1 MIEVGHYSDAGHQKY
16 EQQVGLD
23 WIPCNLDPRSRCRME
38 DASVRLRLDDD
49 HSLFVMADGHGSME
63 FFSESGDPR
72 RPTVFVGG
80 FECARFAV
88 RTMAE
93 YWHEAYARGH
103 YRTNPDLGLDDMDAL
118 VHHAFE
124 YVQNRLNQEFEKPD
138 PAQSE
143 IEGEAW
149 KRLLVLSGGH
159 PEDDPRCLVTAKKIV
174 SYPIPGKHGEQARL
188 PCWVQRNGH
197 LLPCEYGCTL
207 SMVLLRSSTGSLFGG
222 HVGDTDI
229 YLLKSR
235 QDMRIR
241 LTALHGVESEREIQ
255 RLQQNNMQTVRR
267 HFVLDAGPFAK
278 MYYVMPSR
286 AVGHS
291 LLRHHGIC
299 CRPSV
304 FFETMK
310 SGDLLVI
317 GTDGFWESF
326 ARAGVEPLYDLLT
339 PSNHHH
345 HDHHD
350 RTDDDDDDGKKK
362 RTKPGKDDDDEEEE
376 EEEDVDWFKE
386 LAPITQTVERSAA
399 LVHKLWLS
407 RYSDHPL
414 GDLAMWLGS
423 HCGNHDNM
431 QIDLI
436 TLRDGPAEKSFT
448 VQ

>member
-1 MIEVGHYSDAGHQKY
+1 MMMIEVGHYSDAGRQKY

-38 DASVRLRLDDD
+38 DASLRLRIDDD

-72 RPTVFVGG
+72 RPTAFVGG

-93 YWHEAYARGH
+93 YWHEAFAREH
-103 YRTNPDLGLDDMDAL
+103 YRPDLPTEDLQAL

-124 YVQNRLNQEFEKPD
+124 FVQNRLNEEFEKPD
-138 PAQSE
+138 PTQSE

-149 KRLLVLSGGH
+149 AKLLALSGGR
-159 PEDDPRCLVTAKKIV
+159 PQDDPRCLVVGK
-174 SYPIPGKHGEQARL
+174 SFIPYDLSGKSQVRL

-197 LLPCEYGCTL
+197 PLPCEYGCTL
-207 SMVLLRSSTGSLFGG
+207 SMVLVRHSTGLLIGG

-229 YLLKSR
+229 FLLKPY
-235 QDMRIR
+235 DGMRIR
-241 LTALHGVESEREIQ
+241 LTALHGVESEHEIQ
-255 RLQQNNMQTVRR
+255 RLQRNSMQTVRR

-304 FFETMK
+304 FKETMLP
-310 SGDLLVI
+310 GDLLVI
-317 GTDGFWESF
+317 ATDGFWESF
-326 ARAGVEPLYDLLT
+326 ARGGVEALYDLLT
-339 PSNHHH
+339 PSTLSSSEKNSG
-345 HDHHD
+345 
-350 RTDDDDDDGKKK
+350 RNDDDDDD
-362 RTKPGKDDDDEEEE
+362 DD
-376 EEEDVDWFKE
+376 EEDVDWIKE
-386 LAPITQTVERSAA
+386 LAPISQTVERSAA

-407 RYSDHPL
+407 RYCDHPL
-414 GDLAMWLGS
+414 AHLALWLGS
-423 HCGNHDNM
+423 HCDNHDNM
-431 QIDLI
+431 QIDLV
-436 TLRDGPAEKSFT
+436 TLGTAEK
-448 VQ
+448 